1 MDDLAQ
7 TRNRLQHLMVFLC
20 SLWASL
26 EKIYGAGA
34 GAMTAKASKQF
45 GSELASGRG
54 VEDDLLKALK
64 EVNLALGRAGMAWKI
79 EPWKKAEQGDFIF
92 LEGQKARINLV
103 FRDCMIRNC
112 LLHCGRA
119 PEDAPC
125 RMAHGIYAGAFER
138 LTGGKVELTVI
149 HAGEN
154 ACLKEL
160 TWEKLG

>member
-1 MDDLAQ
+1 MDDLVQ
-7 TRNRLQHLMVFLC
+7 TRSRLQHLMVFLC

-34 GAMTAKASKQF
+34 GIMTARASKQF
-45 GSELASGRG
+45 GSELVSGRE
-54 VEDDLLKALK
+54 VENDLLKALR
-64 EVNLALGRAGMAWKI
+64 EVNSALGQAGIVWKI
-79 EPWKKAEQGDFIF
+79 EPWKKSEQGDFIF
-92 LEGQKARINLV
+92 LEGDKARINLV

-112 LLHCGRA
+112 LLHCGHE
-119 PEDAPC
+119 PDEAPC

-138 LTGGKVELTVI
+138 LSGGKVELAVI